1 MLKKSSL
8 VISIF
13 YTVLLTALSLFK
25 INLEAEHLP
34 LNSDKVYHAIAYSL
48 FTLLWFA
55 AFHFKLKMQFNKA
68 LLITGLFSFSYGIL
82 IEVLQGWLTISRQG
96 DVKDVIANTIGMV
109 FAVLL
114 IWGIKKRVLKNNNT
128 LLF

>member
-1 MLKKSSL
+1 VLKKLSV

-13 YTVLLTALSLFK
+13 YTALLTALSLFK
-25 INLEAEHLP
+25 INLQGEHLP
-34 LNSDKVYHAIAYSL
+34 LNNDKVCHAIAYSV

-68 LLITGLFSFSYGIL
+68 LLITGLFSFSYGIF
-82 IEVLQGWLTISRQG
+82 IEILQGWLTVSRQG
-96 DVKDVIANTIGMV
+96 DVKDVIANAIGMI

-114 IWGIKKRVLKNNNT
+114 IWSIKKRVLKNNNT